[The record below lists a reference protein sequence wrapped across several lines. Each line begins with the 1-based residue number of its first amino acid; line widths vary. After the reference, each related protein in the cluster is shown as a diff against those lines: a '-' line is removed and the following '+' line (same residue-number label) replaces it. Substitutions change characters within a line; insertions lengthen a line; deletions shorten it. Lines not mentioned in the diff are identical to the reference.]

1 MFIRL
6 QYTSNKR
13 IDTVFRTIVDIVN
26 TASIT
31 SVAALRTRATDAEY
45 HSSLLLGLDD
55 ANCKII
61 RTVNPTQTQAHARLT
76 SATGYKMTFRFPV
89 HDAGAVFTGSI
100 TDTTLTVT
108 AVASGSLQPGHEILG
123 GDNKIT
129 AQTSGTT
136 GGTGTY
142 TVSSSQTVAEQSMTS
157 QRVYYIQFFHN
168 SSPVG
173 LSNFLIG
180 DSITG
185 GLMSSSQVS
194 LAAAEG
200 SSASGTDLTL
210 GNSYSV
216 SPFSLMS
223 NNSAPATQIRTFW
236 MHITDTGMIWSTT
249 NSTSY
254 TNGWGPTYNNNL
266 VQSGPFIYGQY
277 TRYDSFNR
285 DSNGIIPVM
294 FSPPSAS
301 FQGFGQSS
309 DYKNVINTQ
318 TGATALRVYN
328 MVEAGP
334 QAGSNWPLVYFPKV
348 ATTIGGQ
355 SLSSRVSNPD
365 QKTTYSGASTL
376 EGKVVTTAAAERYPN
391 ADLRGTGYA
400 VLPLGWE
407 NLIRGN
413 FGGNMSEQFEVYVF
427 NGDFQPGDI
436 FGLNGKDYMVW
447 PVYSGFADRVGLAV
461 PME

>member
-1 MFIRL
+1 
-6 QYTSNKR
+6 
-13 IDTVFRTIVDIVN
+13 
-26 TASIT
+26 
-31 SVAALRTRATDAEY
+31 
-45 HSSLLLGLDD
+45 
-55 ANCKII
+55 
-61 RTVNPTQTQAHARLT
+61 
-76 SATGYKMTFRFPV
+76 MTFRFPV
-89 HDAGAVFTGSI
+89 YDTDAVFTGSI
-100 TDTTLTVT
+100 TGTTLTVT
-108 AVASGSLQPGHEILG
+108 AVASGLLRVGHEILG
-123 GDNKIT
+123 GNNKIT

-157 QRVYYIQFFHN
+157 QRVYYIQFGHN

-173 LSNFLIG
+173 LNQALIG

-185 GLMSSSQVS
+185 GLMSSSQTLLS
-194 LAAAEG
+194 AAEA
-200 SSASGTDLTL
+200 SAASGTDLTL

-216 SPFSLMS
+216 SPFNLMD
-223 NNSAPATQIRTFW
+223 NGTAPATQIRTFW
-236 MHITDTGMIWSTT
+236 MHITDKGMIWSTT

-254 TNGWGPTYNNNL
+254 TGGWGPTYNNNL
-266 VQSGPFIYGQY
+266 IQSGPFIYGQY

-294 FSPPSAS
+294 FSPPRA
-301 FQGFGQSS
+301 GFGGFGNSG
-309 DYKNVINTQ
+309 DYKSTVLNTQ
-318 TGATALRVYN
+318 TSATPLRVYN
-328 MVEAGP
+328 MVEAGA
-334 QAGSNWPLVYFPKV
+334 QAGSSWPLVYFPQV

-355 SLSSRVSNPD
+355 SLSSRLN
-365 QKTTYSGASTL
+365 GSTAP
-376 EGKVVTTAAAERYPN
+376 ESRDTNAGNRAWGKVVTIAAAERYPS
-391 ADLRGTGYA
+391 ADLRSTGYA

-436 FGLNGKDYMVW
+436 FGLNGKDYMIW
-447 PVYSGFADRVGLAV
+447 PVYFGFADRVGLAV